1 MHNSSDQWAWHI
13 PCQFVFTVHLVN
25 ILHQSSKKVRCFCK
39 EATFLALTE
48 VAATAMAVSTS
59 KRKKERRTRSRLPTS
74 RSCTCSTSW
83 SDILY
88 SAALSM
94 IGKSTESK
102 SQRKGS
108 LCHKS
113 HWVWPHNHVTRRL
126 GWRGCVVLLR
136 VAMILYPVL
145 LPSAQQASH
154 YDIGIAAYIKDL
166 HIGSETAP
174 WLLFVLGV
182 VLLPVST
189 EQYHTIL
196 WEQWWMLG
204 KAGSV

>member
-25 ILHQSSKKVRCFCK
+25 ILHQSSKKVRCFCN
-39 EATFLALTE
+39 EATFLALTA
-48 VAATAMAVSTS
+48 VAATVMAVSTS
-59 KRKKERRTRSRLPTS
+59 KHKKERRIWSRLPTS
-74 RSCTCSTSW
+74 RPCSW
-83 SDILY
+83 SDILC

-113 HWVWPHNHVTRRL
+113 HWVWPHNHMTRRL
-126 GWRGCVVLLR
+126 VWRGCVTLLH
-136 VAMILYPVL
+136 VAMILHPL
-145 LPSAQQASH
+145 SPQQASH

-166 HIGSETAP
+166 HIGSETAL